1 MMILENSR
9 ERSRFL
15 RFALVGSIGAVIDGG
30 VANLIIVAGI
40 LPADWAKDISFA
52 LAVTSN
58 FLWNRYW
65 TYPDSRSKPLSRQI
79 LQFVI
84 VSIVGLIIRQ
94 LLFISLEPSF
104 INLFKAL
111 ALPIP
116 FTPDFLG
123 FNGWLVF
130 AIVIVM
136 LWNFF
141 VNRFWTYSDVKHAD
155 ANKASD
161 PVKSN

>member
-1 MMILENSR
+1 MMILKNSQ
-9 ERSRFL
+9 ERTRFL

-30 VANLIIVAGI
+30 VANLIIYAGI
-40 LPADWAKDISFA
+40 LPADWAKDISFT

-84 VSIVGLIIRQ
+84 VSVVGLIIRQ

-104 INLFKAL
+104 INLFTSL
-111 ALPIP
+111 ALPVP

-123 FNGWLVF
+123 FNSWLAF
-130 AIVIVM
+130 AIVVVM

-141 VNRFWTYSDVKHAD
+141 VNRFWTYSDVKPTDTA
-155 ANKASD
+155 KASN
-161 PVKSN
+161 PVKSS